1 MRILGMPIPFTGESQ
16 KALSSVP
23 YGTSGWYP
31 VIHEPFPGAW
41 QRNLPINTDTAASFH
56 ADFACKTLIARD
68 IAKLRLKLSEMD
80 ENNIWSEVTN
90 PAYSPVLRKP
100 NDYQTRNQFWENWML
115 SKLSRGNT
123 YVLKVRDNR
132 NVVTALHVLDPTRV
146 QTLVSDDG
154 SVFYRISRDNLAGT
168 DEITVPAREV
178 IHDRM
183 NCLFHPLCGTPP
195 VFASGLASML
205 GLNAQKASALLFEN
219 SSMPGGIVT
228 APAEVNESQA
238 ASFKQKWEANF
249 SKINL
254 GRIAILDNGMKYEK
268 IAMTNVEGQM
278 VESLKWSAEVVCS
291 VYHVPP
297 YKVGVGALPSYNN
310 VQALNVEYYSQAL
323 QSHIEEAE
331 ELLDHALGIGWGVGL
346 GTEFDTENLLRM
358 DSQSQVIAI
367 RDAVGAGVMSPN
379 EGRGKLDLKPVE
391 GGESPYLQQQNY
403 SLAALAKRDA
413 QADPFAPNVPAPAAS
428 PAAANDDEESEEA
441 EADEADVVDE
451 KSIMVPPDLALKVAS
466 VVRLLHEAPPIVQ
479 RAAAPAPLP
488 RVIRI
493 ERDDDGSLVP
503 VYAEQR
509 P

>member
-1 MRILGMPIPFTGESQ
+1 MRLFGLTITRANNP
-16 KALSSVP
+16 VP
-23 YGTSGWYP
+23 SASPLPNRGGWYP
-31 VIHEPFPGAW
+31 MIREPFTGAW
-41 QRNLPINTDTAASFH
+41 QRNLEINVDTAASFH

-68 IAKLRLKLSEMD
+68 ISKLRLKLVEKD
-80 ENNIWSEVTN
+80 KDDIWSEVTN
-90 PAYSPVLRKP
+90 PAFSPVLRRP
-100 NDYQTRNQFWENWML
+100 NDYQTHNQFWESWVL

-123 YVLKVRDNR
+123 YVLKERDNR

-146 QTLVSDDG
+146 KPLVSDNG
-154 SVFYRISRDNLAGT
+154 GVFYQLSSDRMIGLDT
-168 DEITVPAREV
+168 DITVPAREI

-219 SSMPGGIVT
+219 ASTPGGILT
-228 APAEVNESQA
+228 LPAGISPEQEAQVKEQWEGRFSRVN
-238 ASFKQKWEANF
+238 
-249 SKINL
+249 I
-254 GRIAILDNGMKYEK
+254 GRIAILAGDAKYEK

-323 QSHIEEAE
+323 QSHIEEME
-331 ELLDHALGIGWGVGL
+331 EVTDHALGIGWGVGL

-358 DSQSQVIAI
+358 DSVTQITAI
-367 RDAVGAGVMSPN
+367 REAVGAGVMAPN
-379 EGRGKLDLKPVE
+379 EGRSKLDLKPVE

-413 QADPFAPNVPAPAAS
+413 QDDPFKPNTPPPQAPPTNVSADQQNNPDQIAAN
-428 PAAANDDEESEEA
+428 AAA
-441 EADEADVVDE
+441 
-451 KSIMVPPDLALKVAS
+451 KSINLDRVGYLFA
-466 VVRLLHEAPPIVQ
+466 
-479 RAAAPAPLP
+479 RAA
-488 RVIRI
+488 
-493 ERDDDGSLVP
+493 
-503 VYAEQR
+503 
-509 P
+509 